1 MPRQLRKKLT
11 GDWNGVPGVQPP
23 VRPCE
28 KLAPVVG
35 DIKVRYGSVKHIL
48 IKNKCF

>member
-1 MPRQLRKKLT
+1 MPRQLRKKLIASFGT
-11 GDWNGVPGVQPP
+11 GIGGQGVQPP

-35 DIKVRYGSVKHIL
+35 GIKVR
-48 IKNKCF
+48 

>member
-1 MPRQLRKKLT
+1 MAFILT
-11 GDWNGVPGVQPP
+11 MLKIWEKAEPP

-35 DIKVRYGSVKHIL
+35 GIKVR
-48 IKNKCF
+48 

>member
-1 MPRQLRKKLT
+1 VEKAHCFI
-11 GDWNGVPGVQPP
+11 GDWDGGQGVQPP

-35 DIKVRYGSVKHIL
+35 GIKVR
-48 IKNKCF
+48 